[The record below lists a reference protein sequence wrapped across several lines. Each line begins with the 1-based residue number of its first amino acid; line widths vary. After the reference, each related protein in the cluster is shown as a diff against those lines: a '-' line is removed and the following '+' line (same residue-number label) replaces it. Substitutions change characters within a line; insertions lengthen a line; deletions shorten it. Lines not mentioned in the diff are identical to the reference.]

1 MIKKT
6 EIKPILQAQ
15 ELAIGYA
22 DKIVAEEIS
31 VEINAAELV
40 AVIGINGSGKSTLL
54 KTLTGNLDPLSGK
67 VSIQQKSL
75 KDITVQELS
84 EWLRTVVKC
93 RFVFLPATPF

>member
-1 MIKKT
+1 MIKET

-54 KTLTGNLDPLSGK
+54 KTLTA
-67 VSIQQKSL
+67 I
-75 KDITVQELS
+75 
-84 EWLRTVVKC
+84 
-93 RFVFLPATPF
+93 